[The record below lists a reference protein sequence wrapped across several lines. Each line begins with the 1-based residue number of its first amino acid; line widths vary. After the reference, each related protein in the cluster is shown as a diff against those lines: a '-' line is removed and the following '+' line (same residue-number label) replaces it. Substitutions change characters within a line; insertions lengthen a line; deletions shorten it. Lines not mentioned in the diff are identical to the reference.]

1 VDLSIWRRTIEAHW
15 ARVRFGAV
23 TVTTE
28 GGEHRFDVQ
37 VYLDDLKPEWVGVEL
52 YAAGE
57 DGGAPVRQPIKSREA
72 LVGSAGGYV
81 YSGRVPAERAAND
94 YTARMIPFHS
104 DAMVPLEAPEILWQ
118 K

>member
-1 VDLSIWRRTIEAHW
+1 M
-15 ARVRFGAV
+15 
-23 TVTTE
+23 TTE
-28 GGEHRFDVQ
+28 GGVHRFDVQ

-52 YAAGE
+52 YAAAE
-57 DGGAPVRQPIKSREA
+57 DGGAPVRQPIKSGEA

-81 YSGRVPAERAAND
+81 YSGHVPADRAAND
-94 YTARMIPFHS
+94 YTARVVPFHS